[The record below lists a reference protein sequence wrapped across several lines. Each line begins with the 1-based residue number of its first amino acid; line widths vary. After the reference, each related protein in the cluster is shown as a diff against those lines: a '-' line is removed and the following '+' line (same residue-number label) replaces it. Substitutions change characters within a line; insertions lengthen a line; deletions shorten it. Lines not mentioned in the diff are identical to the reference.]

1 MTTHE
6 ITWKYILNQLVK
18 HQNLTDTEVAWAMDQ
33 IMTGQ
38 TEQPI
43 LASFLTALHSKGETP
58 EELGALAAGMI
69 AKAETVDIDPNAVD
83 IVGTGGDQ
91 QNTVNISTMAAL
103 VIAGTGANATSE
115 AIVMTKLLRDSGVAG
130 CLSVVPYYN
139 KPTQEG
145 MFQHFKAIAECTDLP
160 QLLYNVPG
168 RTGSD
173 MKPETVARLSQIE
186 NIVGIKEATGD
197 LTRITAIKELA
208 GKDFIV
214 LSGDDATGLEA
225 MKLGAEG
232 VISVTNNL
240 AAKDMAAMCR
250 YALAGD
256 FAKAEEINARLMPL
270 HQDLFIESNPI
281 PVKWAAYRLGLIK
294 TPHLRLPL
302 TVLSESAQVK
312 VEEALKIAG
321 LI

>member
-1 MTTHE
+1 MTTQTPLFSGS
-6 ITWKYILNQLVK
+6 IVALVTPMDNHGNIDFETLEK
-18 HQNLTDTEVAWAMDQ
+18 LIEFHINAGTDSIV
-33 IMTGQ
+33 
-38 TEQPI
+38 
-43 LASFLTALHSKGETP
+43 S
-58 EELGALAAGMI
+58 
-69 AKAETVDIDPNAVD
+69 
-83 IVGTGGDQ
+83 VGTTGESATLSIEE
-91 QNTVNISTMAAL
+91 NVKVIEKTVELAKGRIPI
-103 VIAGTGANATSE
+103 IAGTGANATSE

-130 CLSVVPYYN
+130 C

-240 AAKDMAAMCR
+240 AAKDMAAMCC